1 MNQDGHDEDSQQ
13 QPCTADGGAR
23 NEQKDAAKDLSPSQ
37 QQADESWHMR
47 RSKAVGA
54 ARHHEEHGF
63 DKDDDAEGPL
73 QNGETDFGFYETH
86 GRLAFF
92 ELLFF
97 AF

>member
-1 MNQDGHDEDSQQ
+1 
-13 QPCTADGGAR
+13 
-23 NEQKDAAKDLSPSQ
+23 
-37 QQADESWHMR
+37 MR